1 MQVDLFNCGL
11 AGQGQ
16 YAHWSK
22 CVMATEK
29 IDGPGTIPWGRVP
42 LAENRSL
49 RELFDVLTVYAI
61 YIV

>member
-49 RELFDVLTVYAI
+49 RE
-61 YIV
+61 